1 MATVTQTTTYTAATP
16 AGGSAPRTYLNKTF
30 YDRKLL
36 ETAKTQLHFAAY
48 GQKKPIPRNSGKTV
62 EFRRWNLFDPDAV
75 VSLTEGVTP
84 DSQDIGQTK
93 VEATVAQYGA
103 FVEVSDLLD
112 LTAYDPVIGDTSEL
126 LGEQMGIK
134 LDHIT
139 RDVMTA
145 TTNKQFAG
153 GRANAASL
161 TAADKLTVAEIRKAV
176 RTLKNN
182 KARMFGNGKRPHFIC
197 ICDPYATYDL
207 QSDSLWQD
215 VSKYSNAE
223 QIYQGEIGRLF
234 GVVFVESTEC
244 KVDLKTAT
252 NHVNSNVDV
261 HHSLVF
267 GDDSYGL
274 VDIDGS
280 GSMEIIIKPHGSS
293 GTADPLNQRATIG
306 AKVMAYTAVILQPL
320 WLIDIEHAVTA

>member
-36 ETAKTQLHFAAY
+36 ENAKTQLHYAEF

-62 EFRRWNLFDPDAV
+62 EFRKWNLFDPDAV
-75 VSLTEGVTP
+75 VALTEGVTP

-93 VEATVAQYGA
+93 IEATVAQYGA

-112 LTAYDPVIGDTSEL
+112 LTAYDPVISDTSEL
-126 LGEQMGIK
+126 LGEQMGVKI
-134 LDHIT
+134 DHIT
-139 RDVMTA
+139 RDIMTA

-153 GRANAASL
+153 GRASAAAL
-161 TAADKLTVAEIRKAV
+161 TATDYLTVDEIRKAV

-207 QSDSLWQD
+207 QSDALWQD

-234 GVVFVESTEC
+234 GVVFVESTESII
-244 KVDLKTAT
+244 DEKTAT
-252 NHVNSNVDV
+252 NPVNSTVDV
-261 HHSLVF
+261 HHTLVF
-267 GDDSYGL
+267 GESAYGI

-280 GSMEIIIKPHGSS
+280 GSMEIIVKPHGSS

-320 WLIDIEHAVTA
+320 WLIDIEHAVHA

>member
-36 ETAKTQLHFAAY
+36 ENAKTQLHYAEF

-62 EFRRWNLFDPDAV
+62 EFRKYNLFDPDAV
-75 VSLTEGVTP
+75 VALTEGVTP

-93 VEATVAQYGA
+93 IEATVAQYGA

-112 LTAYDPVIGDTSEL
+112 LTAYDPVISDTSEL
-126 LGEQMGIK
+126 LGEQMGVKI
-134 LDHIT
+134 DHIT
-139 RDVMTA
+139 RDIMTA

-153 GRANAASL
+153 GKVAAANL
-161 TAADKLTVAEIRKAV
+161 TATDYLTVDEIRKAV

-207 QSDSLWQD
+207 QSDALWQD

-234 GVVFVESTEC
+234 GVVFVESTESLI
-244 KVDLKTAT
+244 DEKTAT
-252 NHVNSNVDV
+252 TPVNSTVDV
-261 HHSLVF
+261 HHTLVF
-267 GDDSYGL
+267 GESAYGI

-280 GSMEIIIKPHGSS
+280 GSMEIIVKPHGSS

-320 WLIDIEHAVTA
+320 WLIDIEHAVHA

>member
-1 MATVTQTTTYTAATP
+1 MATQTQTTIYTAATP
-16 AGGSAPRTYLNKTF
+16 VGGSAPRTYLNKTF

-36 ETAKTQLHFAAY
+36 ENAKTQLHYAEF

-62 EFRRWNLFDPDAV
+62 EFRKWNLFDPDAV
-75 VSLTEGVTP
+75 VALTEGETP
-84 DSQDIGQTK
+84 NSQDIGQTK
-93 VEATVAQYGA
+93 IEATVSQYGA

-126 LGEQMGIK
+126 LGEQMGVKI
-134 LDHIT
+134 DHIT
-139 RDVMTA
+139 RDIMTA

-153 GRANAASL
+153 GRASAANL
-161 TAADKLTVAEIRKAV
+161 TATDYLTVDEIRKAV

-207 QSDSLWQD
+207 QSDALWQD

-234 GVVFVESTEC
+234 GVVFVESTESII
-244 KVDLKTAT
+244 DAKTAT
-252 NHVNSNVDV
+252 NPVSSNTDV
-261 HHSLVF
+261 HHTLVF
-267 GDDSYGL
+267 GESAYGI

-280 GSMEIIIKPHGSS
+280 GTMEIIVKPHGSS

-320 WLIDIEHAVTA
+320 WLIDIEHAVHA